1 MKKGF
6 FLCVAILMVTIFMS
20 GCGVS
25 NGQSDT
31 STADGGI
38 ILSVH
43 LANNGA
49 DYQVKLMD
57 IDSRDEIITTTNVI
71 GNCDL
76 PVEKDSRY
84 MIIAENY
91 GVTDVQIINGS
102 ESVEITE
109 SGGIW
114 LSVFDENQ
122 YPITGAQIE
131 FFYSKDGIEEF
142 VSTGVAAVDNNAEF
156 WAGGVKPGYYKFVAT
171 HPAYERFETIYEVPA
186 GKLTGIGFSMSK
198 K

>member
-6 FLCVAILMVTIFMS
+6 FLCMAVLTVALFMS

-25 NGQSDT
+25 NDQSDT
-31 STADGGI
+31 PTDGGI

-43 LANNGA
+43 LANNKP
-49 DYQVKLMD
+49 DCQVRLMN
-57 IDSRDEIITTTNVI
+57 IDSRDEIIMTTDVI
-71 GNCDL
+71 GNCNF
-76 PVEKDSRY
+76 PVENNSRY
-84 MIIAENY
+84 VIIAEGY
-91 GVTDVQIINGS
+91 GVTDVQIANGS
-102 ESVEITE
+102 KSVEITE

-122 YPITGAQIE
+122 HPITGAQIE

-142 VSTGVAAVDNNAEF
+142 VSIGVTAVDGNAEF
-156 WAGGVKPGYYKFVAT
+156 WAGGIKPGYYKFVVT
-171 HPAYERFETIYEVPA
+171 HPAYERFETIYDIPA
-186 GKLTGIGFSMSK
+186 GKLTGIGFSMANK